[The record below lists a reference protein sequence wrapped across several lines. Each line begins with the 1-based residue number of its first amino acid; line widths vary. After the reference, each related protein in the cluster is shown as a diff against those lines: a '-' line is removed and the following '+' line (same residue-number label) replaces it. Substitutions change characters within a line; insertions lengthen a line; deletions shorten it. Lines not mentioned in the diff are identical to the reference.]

1 MSKIFRVSSGQ
12 ASMERT
18 EIQILRALRESPK
31 TFWELTVLQDSTLSA
46 LVRTIKRL
54 MTGGII
60 HFIPS
65 TKRFRLLRN
74 GNYHPRMDP
83 RCKTCKG
90 KGLIVEG
97 IFRDA
102 LRRFASLVAGRPVPD
117 FNYNQGLISFSD
129 LALKASFMYERGD
142 LEDRTILLIGDDDLF
157 SLYLG
162 LLGMAQRIYV
172 VDIDERILRF
182 IEEKAGELGLN
193 IETMKFDLGRSL
205 PHRLHHAFDVF
216 VSEPPEGIKGMTT
229 FLKRGITSLN
239 EGKGTGYIGMTMVE
253 SSLTKWYEVQAI
265 ITRNRLVIT
274 DVLRNFCLYPEG
286 EGEWEDLYKHY
297 PIMAEIPM
305 DVGPPNIDWYSSCT
319 IRFEKVTGA
328 SIPRNHFYGD
338 KDTWVT
344 VKGL

>member
-1 MSKIFRVSSGQ
+1 MSKIFMILTVQ

-31 TFWELTVLQDSTLSA
+31 TFWELAALQDSTLSA

-83 RCKTCKG
+83 RCKTCNG

-117 FNYNQGLISFSD
+117 PNYNQGLISFSD
-129 LALKASFMYERGD
+129 LALKASFIYERGD
-142 LEDRTILLIGDDDLF
+142 LEDRSILLIGDDDLF

-193 IETMKFDLGRSL
+193 IETMAFDLGRSL

-239 EGKGTGYIGMTMVE
+239 EGKGTGYVGMTMVE
-253 SSLTKWYEVQAI
+253 SSLTKWYQVQAI

-328 SIPRNHFYGD
+328 SIPQNHFYGD